1 MRGVWRLLEYMK
13 WKKGTDG
20 AGGGGKEKKK
30 ENAQRRRAA
39 VVEGEPR
46 ERPHFILPLWG
57 GEKKK
62 KENANERVLTLEG
75 I

>member
-1 MRGVWRLLEYMK
+1 MVLVVEERR
-13 WKKGTDG
+13 
-20 AGGGGKEKKK
+20 KK

-57 GEKKK
+57 GEGEKKRK
-62 KENANERVLTLEG
+62 KTPMSASSR
-75 I
+75 